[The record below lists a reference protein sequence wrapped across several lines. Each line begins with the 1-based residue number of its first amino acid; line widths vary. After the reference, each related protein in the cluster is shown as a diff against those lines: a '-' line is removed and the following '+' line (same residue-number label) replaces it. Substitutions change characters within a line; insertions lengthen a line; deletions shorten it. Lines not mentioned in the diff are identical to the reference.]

1 MEAAGYAPPSLVAL
15 LWRAPAHALMRGV
28 SLRGR
33 LVLFPLLWLLMLAGG
48 ASASTPA
55 VPITSCTNITQ
66 PGYYYLESDIINAST
81 DASSGC
87 INIFASDVVLDGRG
101 HVIEGTEGAEGAGLY
116 AYNVSR
122 LRIKNLSIRGFMA
135 GIMFSRVSSSLIES
149 STISGIRMYG
159 VGIVLESSSGNT
171 LSENNISG
179 NPWGVVLGASSGN
192 SISDN
197 IISGNNQWGVWLAE
211 GSSSNII
218 SGNTIT
224 GNWGGVLLF
233 FFAASNNTLS
243 GNIISGNRVGVLI
256 DSNNSLIYNN
266 LFNNTQNVQFAFSSP
281 YYSNAWNTTK
291 RAGTNIVGGS
301 YIGGNYWGSPSGDGY
316 SDTCT
321 DSDGDG
327 ICDSPYVLSNETA
340 SEIDY
345 LPLTTPVGM
354 PEFQGYAALTVL
366 VPWVGYL
373 LRRRAG

>member
-1 MEAAGYAPPSLVAL
+1 MKAAGFAPLGLVVRL
-15 LWRAPAHALMRGV
+15 RRAPAHALVLGM
-28 SLRGR
+28 SLRSR
-33 LVLFPLLWLLMLAGG
+33 LVLFTLLWLLILTGG

-81 DASSGC
+81 DAYC

-101 HVIEGTEGAEGAGLY
+101 HVIEGTEGAGGGLY

-122 LRIKNLSIRGFMA
+122 VRIKNLSIRGFVN
-135 GIMFSRVSSSLIES
+135 GIIFDRVSSSLIES

-159 VGIVLESSSGNT
+159 AGIVLAFSSGNT
-171 LSENNISG
+171 LSGNNISG

-197 IISGNNQWGVWLAE
+197 IISGNTQWGVWLAE
-211 GSSSNII
+211 GSSNNVLSGNII
-218 SGNTIT
+218 S
-224 GNWGGVLLF
+224 GNWGGVLLSPNYPS
-233 FFAASNNTLS
+233 SNNTIS
-243 GNIISGNRVGVLI
+243 GNIISGNRVGALI

-291 RAGTNIVGGS
+291 QAGTNIVGGP

-316 SDTCT
+316 SDTCS

-345 LPLTTPVGM
+345 LPLTRPVGM
-354 PEFQGYAALTVL
+354 PEFQGYAALTAL